1 LVIFIGTLAVYFIAV
16 VGEYT
21 TEKVIYLV
29 IDIAVI
35 TVIDSVICTMLAR
48 RRLSSILAEIEN
60 PKQSASK
67 TKERIL
73 AFPLFFGLVS
83 AMKVPGVFVPVI
95 IALSIQV
102 KLTVMNLMPLLLAI
116 PMNIAIVFDITYLFT
131 ENSLEVLLRDKKIR
145 GAHADPKAYRKLMLN
160 GRILLLAISVLM
172 IPITVFGYFIVLL
185 N

>member
-1 LVIFIGTLAVYFIAV
+1 
-16 VGEYT
+16 
-21 TEKVIYLV
+21 
-29 IDIAVI
+29 
-35 TVIDSVICTMLAR
+35 
-48 RRLSSILAEIEN
+48 
-60 PKQSASK
+60 
-67 TKERIL
+67 
-73 AFPLFFGLVS
+73 
-83 AMKVPGVFVPVI
+83 MKVPGVFVPVI